1 MILRILFFSFFISSF
16 VFGQTDNPVQ
26 DLDIQILSPKL
37 DKNIPA
43 STAAKLERK
52 VINVFTQ
59 NDVVNKKESTFTL
72 EPFLSLIE
80 FGKLEGI
87 SSEETVQLELHFM
100 VKNVFSGQ
108 SILVFSHKLSGS
120 GKSKNVAIN
129 RAINNIRPQRKVY
142 ASFIARMQE
151 KVDKYYGEDC
161 NNIIASAQTAID
173 QNEYQKAIAILYA
186 IPKKSDCRVSNQAL
200 LDQTYRQFQAQGCQ
214 ALIQKAEVAILKKD
228 YKDAINLIG
237 QVDPNSPC
245 KDQAQQLLQ
254 TVTAK
259 VDEQTAKKMDF
270 LNKVYKDNVDIE
282 KARQQSM
289 KSISNTYIEG
299 IKKD

>member
-1 MILRILFFSFFISSF
+1 MAIRILIFSLFFSSF
-16 VFGQTDNPVQ
+16 AFSQTDNPVQ
-26 DLDIQILSPKL
+26 DLDLQILSPKL
-37 DKNIPA
+37 DENIPTSVA
-43 STAAKLERK
+43 F
-52 VINVFTQ
+52 INVFTQ
-59 NDVVNKKESTFTL
+59 NEIVNKKESTFTL
-72 EPFLSLIE
+72 QPFLSLIE
-80 FGKLEGI
+80 FGQIEGI
-87 SSEETVQLELHFM
+87 ANEETVQLELHFM

-108 SILVFSHKLSGS
+108 TILVFSHKLSGS
-120 GKSKNVAIN
+120 GKSQNAAIN
-129 RAINNIRPQRKVY
+129 RALNNIRPQRKVY
-142 ASFIARMQE
+142 TSFISKMQE

-161 NNIIASAQTAID
+161 NNIIADAQRAID

-186 IPKKSDCRVSNQAL
+186 IPKNSDCRTSNQSL
-200 LDQTYRQFQAQGCQ
+200 LDQTYRQFQTQGCQ

-237 QVDPNSPC
+237 QVDTNSPC
-245 KDQAQQLLQ
+245 KNQAQQLLK